1 MEPDR
6 FDQLATRFGQPQT
19 RRTALRLLGL
29 ALLGGSGRL
38 AAKEGEAK
46 GAAHPHGHPTQ
57 RHQAHLRRGHKG
69 VSGQIAG
76 GTPVPPGKYSFA
88 VSLFADFGAGAGGR
102 CSGSLIDPS
111 HVLTAAHCTVN
122 PATGAPVPP
131 SAYRVVVGQVDRTA
145 QSCAGCR
152 KQVTAVAVDPAWTG
166 AGLETIRP
174 HDVAVLTLDSPVD
187 ASLAQP
193 IALVGSGG
201 DGLDGAGQNV
211 IAAGWGLTTTH
222 GSPSTMLMEAP
233 LSVLS
238 DAACVADPAQLC
250 TGVVSGRATCSGDSG
265 GPLFV
270 AVSSATTGA
279 DRAARA
285 GHALRPQASLA
296 RRHHHHHGGTCPTPC
311 PGGCAPELNAVC
323 CPPSAANPAGGYC
336 HAGAT
341 CCPPSA
347 DFPLG
352 GCAPA
357 GVACDGGGGGGG
369 TCTPACAPDQTCQN
383 GTCVGGGGGA
393 SRFVQIGVVSG
404 GPEGCP
410 STISGA
416 YDVYTRLSNSAI
428 NGFIR
433 TAAPT
438 TSRAAAARAAQHG
451 QGHGHPAKHRK
462 DHGRTD
468 AGRSKRAG
476 H

>member
-1 MEPDR
+1 
-6 FDQLATRFGQPQT
+6 
-19 RRTALRLLGL
+19 
-29 ALLGGSGRL
+29 
-38 AAKEGEAK
+38 
-46 GAAHPHGHPTQ
+46 
-57 RHQAHLRRGHKG
+57 
-69 VSGQIAG
+69 
-76 GTPVPPGKYSFA
+76 
-88 VSLFADFGAGAGGR
+88 
-102 CSGSLIDPS
+102 
-111 HVLTAAHCTVN
+111 LTAAHCTVN

-131 SAYRVVVGQVDRTA
+131 SAYSVVVGQVDRTA

-166 AGLETIRP
+166 AGLKTIRP

-193 IALVGSGG
+193 IALVGSG
-201 DGLDGAGQNV
+201 DGSLDGPGQSA
-211 IAAGWGLTTTH
+211 IAAGWGRTTTN
-222 GSPSTMLMEAP
+222 GTSSSLLMEATFT
-233 LSVLS
+233 VI
-238 DAACVADPAQLC
+238 ACAADPTQLC
-250 TGVVSGRATCSGDSG
+250 TAEEGGRSICPGDSG

-285 GHALRPQASLA
+285 GHALRPQTSLA

-323 CPPSAANPAGGYC
+323 CPPSAANPAGGFC

-352 GCAPA
+352 ACAPA
-357 GVACDGGGGGGG
+357 GVACDGGGGGG

-383 GTCVGGGGGA
+383 GTCVGGGGGGA

-404 GPEGCP
+404 APEGCP
-410 STISGA
+410 NTTLA
-416 YDVYTRLSNSAI
+416 APHNVYTRLSNPAI

-451 QGHGHPAKHRK
+451 ARRDHAPTAPATATAK
-462 DHGRTD
+462 GPGT
-468 AGRSKRAG
+468 
-476 H
+476 